1 MIDGHPKLT
10 AIVRLEDL
18 VWGETKS
25 VPCITFR
32 TYHFWTRFV
41 VTA

>member
-1 MIDGHPKLT
+1 MQLG
-10 AIVRLEDL
+10 DL

-32 TYHFWTRFV
+32 IYRLDGSKTRKK
-41 VTA
+41 TEN